1 MRTTHTLR
9 LGAAVAAAALALAA
23 CGSDSDSGSGSSGTA
38 AGGFQVP
45 DLKPLSALGTPEGKV
60 SVLAWPG
67 YVEDGSTDPAVDWV
81 SDFEK
86 ETGCEVTVKTFGTSD
101 EAVQLMRTGQYDV
114 VSASGDA
121 TLRLIAAGDVE
132 PMNTGLITNYPD
144 IFESLKNQPWNSV
157 NGQMY
162 GVPHGRG
169 ANLLMYNKDAVSP
182 APDSWSAVFDQASA
196 QKGKVTAYDSPI
208 YIADAALYLKA
219 TKPELGIKDPY
230 ALDEKQLAAAVDL
243 LKAQSANVGEYW
255 SDYLK
260 EIQAFKTGSSTVGT
274 TWQVIANLAQAEKAN
289 VDVVLPKEGATGWS
303 DTWMVGAKSQ
313 AKTCGY
319 KFIDH
324 IVSPKANAAVAEWF
338 GEAPANKKACA
349 ETADPNHCTG
359 LPRRGRGLLLQGRL
373 LEHPDPGLPRR
384 PHRRQVHRLRD
395 VDQGLDRDPQQL
407 ISPEPAPGPPE
418 PLPEGPGATHP
429 HHR

>member
-1 MRTTHTLR
+1 VRTTHTLR
-9 LGAAVAAAALALAA
+9 LGAAVAVAALALAA

-132 PMNTGLITNYPD
+132 PMNTSLITNYPD

-349 ETADPNHCTG
+349 ETSDPNHCTIFHAEDEDYFSKVAYWNTPIQDC
-359 LPRRGRGLLLQGRL
+359 LDGRT
-373 LEHPDPGLPRR
+373 
-384 PHRRQVHRLRD
+384 D
-395 VDQGLDRDPQQL
+395 VKCTDY
-407 ISPEPAPGPPE
+407 
-418 PLPEGPGATHP
+418 ATWTKAWTEI
-429 HHR
+429 RNS